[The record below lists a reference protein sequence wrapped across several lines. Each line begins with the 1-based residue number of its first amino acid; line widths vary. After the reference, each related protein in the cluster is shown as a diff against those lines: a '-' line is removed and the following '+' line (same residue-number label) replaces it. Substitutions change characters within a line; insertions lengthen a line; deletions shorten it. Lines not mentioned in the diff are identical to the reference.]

1 MRGPTSVNIKLGLLT
16 VAVLIVAGTLWY
28 TQRVVDQLLDR
39 EREIADVYAKSLEYI
54 ANSPTEQADY
64 SFIFDEVLRSIDF
77 PMILT
82 DGNNNPIE
90 PYYSSIRN
98 IPIDSSFSQLQ
109 QERYLRQ
116 VVSKLDKQNSPI
128 KVVIQPVRSTG
139 ATATTGDSLVLQVVH
154 YGESSLITRL
164 RWVPF
169 VEIAIGAMF
178 VLVGY
183 VGFSYIKRS
192 EQSNIW
198 VGMARETAH
207 QLGTPLSSIM
217 GWVELLKLQTN
228 DPAKLQ
234 DTLKEMNNDITRLQ
248 KIVDRFSKI
257 GSKPILKEEDLHD
270 VLSGVVRYF
279 ERRLPQMGKSIELR
293 IVNSEPRKVRIN
305 RELFEWVIEN
315 LVKNSLDAMDN
326 GVGSVTFTLVQRG
339 NDIIIDVSDTGKG
352 IDMKY
357 RRDVFRPGY
366 STKERGWGLGLSLS
380 KRIIETYHKGKLTLK
395 ESRIGKGTTF
405 RIRLR
410 T

>member
-1 MRGPTSVNIKLGLLT
+1 MRGPTSVNIKLGLLV
-16 VAVLIVAGTLWY
+16 VAILIVGGTLWY
-28 TQRVVDQLLDR
+28 TQGVVNQLLAR
-39 EREIADVYAKSLEYI
+39 EREIADLYAKSLEYI
-54 ANSPTEQADY
+54 ATSPNEQSDY

-82 DGNNNPIE
+82 DGENNPIQ
-90 PYYSSIRN
+90 PLYSSIRN
-98 IPIDSSFSQLQ
+98 ISLDSSLSPAN
-109 QERYLRQ
+109 QERYVREN
-116 VVSKLDKQNSPI
+116 VVKLDGQNPPI
-128 KVVIQPVRSTG
+128 KVVLQPAADDTKARGKPV
-139 ATATTGDSLVLQVVH
+139 VLQVVH
-154 YGESSLITRL
+154 YGESELITRL
-164 RWVPF
+164 RWLPY
-169 VEIAIGAMF
+169 VEIIIAAMF

-217 GWVELLKLQTN
+217 GWVELLRLQAN
-228 DPAKLQ
+228 DPAKLE
-234 DTLKEMNNDITRLQ
+234 DTLREMNNDLNRLQ
-248 KIVDRFSKI
+248 KIVNRFSKI
-257 GSKPILKEEDLHD
+257 GSKPSLKEEDLND

-279 ERRLPQMGKSIELR
+279 ERRLPQMGKSIELK
-293 IVNSEPRKVRIN
+293 IEHSEPFKVRIN

-315 LVKNSLDAMDN
+315 LVKNALDAMED
-326 GVGSVTFTLVQRG
+326 GVGTVTFTLARRG
-339 NDIIIDVSDTGKG
+339 KDIVIDVSDTGKG

-380 KRIIETYHKGKLTLK
+380 KRIVETYHKGRLTLR

-410 T
+410 G